1 MTQERTRRIA
11 VLGASGTV
19 GRRIVERLIDG
30 GFDVVCQ
37 TRSADKLAQF
47 AGRVQIREF
56 DPRDAGR
63 LSEFVTDAHAV
74 IFALGT
80 NTTGPTT
87 LFSEATAALITAM
100 QAHQVRRLIAIT
112 GVGAGETRGHG
123 GFLYDRVI
131 FPLFTRRRYHDKDRQ
146 ETLIAASD
154 LDWTIVRPAPFSERP
169 ASGSLEVHTEINPE
183 TRLTRITRDE
193 VADFVV
199 AQLESDEYLRRRP
212 FIGHA

>member
-1 MTQERTRRIA
+1 MAQERKRRIA
-11 VLGASGTV
+11 ILGASGTV
-19 GRRIVERLIDG
+19 GRRIVDRLLDG

-37 TRSADKLAQF
+37 TRSADKLAQL
-47 AGRVQIREF
+47 AGRVQIDAF

-63 LSEFVTDAHAV
+63 LSEFVSDTDAV

-80 NTTGPTT
+80 NTTGTTT
-87 LFSEATAALITAM
+87 LFSDAIAALITAM
-100 QAHQVRRLIAIT
+100 KEHQVGRLIAIT

-123 GFLYDRVI
+123 GFLYDWII
-131 FPLFTRRRYHDKDRQ
+131 FPLFTRRRYQDKDRQ
-146 ETLIAASD
+146 ENLIAASD
-154 LDWTIVRPAPFSERP
+154 LDWIIVRPAPFSERLV
-169 ASGSLEVHTEINPE
+169 SGSLEVHTEIKPE

-199 AQLESDEYLRRRP
+199 AQLDSDRYLRQRP